1 MVTRIWDLLWHI
13 GSHYRVLSRE
23 MTQSDLYFYRITL
36 AAMLG
41 IDRGS
46 KNGRRPCQEASEV
59 PWETDEGDLAMQW
72 EWRDQA
78 GSPDRFDMRTHIKNE
93 HLDQWHCCED
103 GES

>member
-46 KNGRRPCQEASEV
+46 KNGRSK
-59 PWETDEGDLAMQW
+59 TLSG
-72 EWRDQA
+72 
-78 GSPDRFDMRTHIKNE
+78 G
-93 HLDQWHCCED
+93 
-103 GES
+103 